1 MVTNLRAIYIF
12 VKSVELG
19 SFRAT
24 ARALDL
30 SASVVSYQISR
41 LEKELNVALL
51 YRSTRKLT
59 LTSAGRTLF
68 EKMAPLVSGAEQ
80 GVDLLTSKS
89 SEPFGSL
96 NVTMAASFSR
106 ENITRLVA
114 RFAALHPGI
123 ELSVTY
129 SDEQKNLIGE
139 NIDLAIRSGPIE
151 DSSLKAV
158 KLFTIER
165 KLVAAPRYLAGR
177 PEPAAPADLADWDW
191 IWLSVTPRYRTFV
204 DQRTRT
210 RHRLKL
216 NRRVT
221 VNDGYAMTEFAVEG
235 LGLLTSPLYL
245 VEGYLRDGHLVEVIP
260 DWQVEPI
267 DVYAI
272 WPPNA
277 PKAGLTGR
285 FAEYLRHNLP

>member
-1 MVTNLRAIYIF
+1 MITNLRAIYIF

-30 SASVVSYQISR
+30 SASVVSYQVSR
-41 LEKELNVALL
+41 LESELNVALL

-59 LTSAGRTLF
+59 LTSAGKTLF
-68 EKMAPLVSGAEQ
+68 DKMAPLVAGAEQ
-80 GVDLLTSKS
+80 GVDQLTSKT
-89 SEPFGSL
+89 SEPVGRL
-96 NVTMAASFSR
+96 NITMASSFSR
-106 ENITRLVA
+106 EDITRLVA
-114 RFAALHPGI
+114 RFAALHPGV
-123 ELSVTY
+123 ELSVNY
-129 SDEQKNLIGE
+129 SDEQQNLIAD

-158 KLFTIER
+158 NLFTIER
-165 KLVAAPRYLAGR
+165 KLVASPDYLAGK
-177 PEPAAPADLADWDW
+177 PQPAAPVDLADWDW
-191 IWLSVTPRYRTFV
+191 IWLSVTRRYRVFT
-204 DQRTRT
+204 DSRSGERQQ
-210 RHRLKL
+210 LKL

-221 VNDGYAMTEFAVEG
+221 VNDGYAMAEFAVEG

-245 VEGYLRDGHLVEVIP
+245 VDSYLSEGRLVEVLP
-260 DWQVEPI
+260 RWRVEPI

-277 PKAGLTGR
+277 PRSGLTGR
-285 FAEYLRHNLP
+285 FVEYLRQNLP